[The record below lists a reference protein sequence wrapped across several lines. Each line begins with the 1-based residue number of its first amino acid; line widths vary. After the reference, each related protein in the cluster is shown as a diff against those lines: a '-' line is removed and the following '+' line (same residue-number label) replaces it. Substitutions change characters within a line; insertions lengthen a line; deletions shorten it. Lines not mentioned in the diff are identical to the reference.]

1 MRRALLSLVLA
12 LAATLAGA
20 AEPSGVEALFA
31 AKLLTPDGA
40 GASLAASRGR
50 PMIVNFWARWC
61 TPCREEIPELVRA
74 HEARRGVDI
83 VGIDIGEEPAAVR
96 EFMRAYEMSYRV
108 LVARDDGLELLVAL
122 GNPHANLPYTLAI
135 DRRGRIAGRRLGVLT
150 RAHLDALLE
159 SLR

>member
-20 AEPSGVEALFA
+20 AEPPGAEALFA
-31 AKLLTPDGA
+31 AKLLTPDGVA
-40 GASLAASRGR
+40 ASLAASRGR

-83 VGIDIGEEPAAVR
+83 VGIDVGEEPAAVR

-108 LVARDDGLELLVAL
+108 LIAPEGIDLLAAL
-122 GNPHANLPYTLAI
+122 GNAHANLPYTLAI
-135 DRRGRIAGRRLGVLT
+135 DRQGRIVGRRLGVLT
-150 RAHLDALLE
+150 RAHLDAMLE